1 MAIELQIVAA
11 TTLILFLVIGVQGTL
26 VPLNQGFGWGLGSRD
41 EAVTK
46 TTLQQRATRTVANH
60 IEGMLLYVP
69 LALIIVISDLSSDLT
84 ALGAILYFA
93 GRATFAPLYLLGVP
107 YLRTLAWTVSVVGI
121 LVLGYVVMSA
131 ALAG

>member
-1 MAIELQIVAA
+1 M
-11 TTLILFLVIGVQGTL
+11 
-26 VPLNQGFGWGLGSRD
+26 
-41 EAVTK
+41 TK

-69 LALIIVISDLSSDLT
+69 LALIVVISDLSSELT
-84 ALGAILYFA
+84 GLGAILYIA

-107 YLRTLAWTVSVVGI
+107 YLRTLAWTVSVVGVLI
-121 LVLGYVVMSA
+121 LGYVVMTA